1 MLIAIAAGIMLFFGA
16 SNTGAFGELLSG
28 DAEEAMKVTIVD
40 EQRRDLALK
49 QLSLLKDRIEEL
61 NEQQAKALEQ
71 FSGLVKD
78 YTSSR
83 EDFDRLF
90 SSVREQRQQQM
101 EKIWEQ
107 RSAMLG
113 HVRPDEWKAI
123 MDSAKAALQKQ

>member
-16 SNTGAFGELLSG
+16 SSAGPFGELLSRY
-28 DAEEAMKVTIVD
+28 AEEAMKNTIVD

-49 QLSLLKDRIEEL
+49 QLSLMKARIEEL
-61 NEQQAKALEQ
+61 NEQRDKALEQ

-78 YTSSR
+78 YSSSP

-101 EKIWEQ
+101 EKIWER

-113 HVRPDEWKAI
+113 HIRPDEWKAI
-123 MDSAKAALQKQ
+123 IDSAKAAIQKQ